1 MTRYIVVASGKGG
14 VGKTT
19 LAANIA
25 VALARLGKN
34 VAVLDAD
41 VVMANL
47 EIIMGIRN
55 PPVALI
61 DTLSGR
67 LSIEDVLYEGPE
79 GVKVI
84 PAGITLDGFNERN
97 MEELK
102 TALKEI
108 PHEID
113 ILVIDAPAGRDAS
126 MVMDEG
132 QEVLIVTLPTVSS
145 VSDALKMKILAERM
159 GAKIIGVIMNRVEGK
174 PRELSIDEIENT
186 LDANVI
192 SIVVESEE
200 VKDALAYEVPF
211 VTRFPKANVS
221 KEVLRLSSSLIGREI
236 VIEEEGLFE
245 RIKNRLGRLFGR
257 R

>member
-25 VALARLGKN
+25 VALAKHGKN

-67 LSIEDVLYEGPE
+67 LSIDDVLYEGPE

-84 PAGITLDGFNERN
+84 PAGITLDGFSERN
-97 MEELK
+97 MDMLK
-102 TALKEI
+102 SALREI
-108 PHEID
+108 PKEID
-113 ILVIDAPAGRDAS
+113 ILVIDAPAGRDAA

-145 VSDALKMKILAERM
+145 ASDALKMKILGERM
-159 GAKIIGVIMNRVEGK
+159 GAKIIGVIVNRVEGK
-174 PRELSIDEIENT
+174 SRELSLQDIENT
-186 LDANVI
+186 LEANVI
-192 SIVVESEE
+192 SIIEESEE
-200 VKDALAYEVPF
+200 IKEALAYETPF
-211 VTRFPKANVS
+211 VTRYPKSRVS
-221 KEVLRLSSSLIGREI
+221 NEVLRLSASLIGREFYI
-236 VIEEEGLFE
+236 KEEGIFE
-245 RIKNRLGRLFGR
+245 RLRARLDGLLR